1 VYNNE
6 ETIWT
11 NQILFQHRDNEFNS
25 NSAIDASLSISTQD
39 LKNFSNPFI
48 NLSITSLN
56 DKKRRTCSLNL
67 QLVNSILS
75 SFNKLYESVERY
87 YDEGNYEIVR
97 KVSNKELQILFR
109 RSKVD
114 PKQKCVLISIVL
126 NQSDFGRI
134 ILDFEV
140 AKLLF
145 GSLETLYDRSIA
157 VEISNRCLLTSLL
170 DKMDELDRSIKTL
183 PSLIGV
189 VNDIPRKVEQEAI
202 GAPNYEELD
211 KYIGGS
217 EMSNIR
223 VPELEGN
230 GVIQAESSQVIHSEL
245 INNVLK
251 DDITNIESLV
261 HSSYV
266 MDKPIMTII
275 DSIKHGP
282 INTPEENF
290 EFLPGISDNE
300 LKSLLYVSKITFS
313 SAFQNYTL
321 NGVPLPLGAPL
332 LMFRPDVTKV
342 KELNM
347 EIALDLLMIVS
358 YLKSLKERLGE
369 KIEDANLNKSII
381 YYALRCF
388 TDPLVFSFLDSS
400 SKDTVK
406 AMITRNFKFHKDN
419 GFFKNYETLLDRH
432 SCSQIMS
439 DDVLKFV
446 DGVFSRLSEKVYICE
461 TQDFMHS
468 KGELVLPS
476 NNALNI
482 EQITKEVVKLEV
494 AEKLGSDLTN
504 QEEVGKYVDL
514 NTVSKDIIKIFSEGK
529 GRKLIDRKRE
539 TAISKYIK
547 KYEEE
552 IPESIRV
559 EFTKHISEISSSV
572 SNFDFKRSTFPVEQL
587 GEHILKGLYEYNQSS
602 KKEAYNN
609 FFMRAEECLLSKDMI
624 IAKMKTEQAQK
635 TIDWDS
641 LSK

>member
-11 NQILFQHRDNEFNS
+11 NQILFQHRDTEFNT
-25 NSAIDASLSISTQD
+25 NSTIDASIVISTQD
-39 LKNFSNPFI
+39 FRNFSSPFI
-48 NLSITSLN
+48 NISITNLN

-67 QLVNSILS
+67 QTVDSILQPFAELLS
-75 SFNKLYESVERY
+75 NIDKY
-87 YDEGNYEIVR
+87 YDDGNFEIIR
-97 KVSNKELQILFR
+97 KVSSKEIQISFK
-109 RSKVD
+109 RSKLNPD
-114 PKQKCVLISIVL
+114 QKCVLISIVL

-134 ILDFEV
+134 ILEF
-140 AKLLF
+140 ATARLLF
-145 GSLETLYDRSIA
+145 NSLQALYDRNVI
-157 VEISNRCLLTSLL
+157 VGICNRSLLTSLL

-202 GAPNYEELD
+202 ISPGYEELD

-217 EMSNIR
+217 EMSNISI
-223 VPELEGN
+223 PELN
-230 GVIQAESSQVIHSEL
+230 GVVKAEGSQLIHSEL

-251 DDITNIESLV
+251 NDIVNIESLL

-266 MDKPIMTII
+266 MDKPILTII

-282 INTPEENF
+282 INSKEGF
-290 EFLPGISDNE
+290 EFLPGISDIE
-300 LKSLLYVSKITFS
+300 LKSLLYVSKVLFS

-321 NGVPLPLGAPL
+321 NNAAIPLGVPFLI
-332 LMFRPDVTKV
+332 FKPDVTKV

-358 YLKSLKERLGE
+358 YVKSLKERLGE

-388 TDPLVFSFLDSS
+388 TDILVFSFLDAA

-419 GFFKNYETLLDRH
+419 KFFKDYEELLNRYN
-432 SCSQIMS
+432 CSQIS
-439 DDVLKFV
+439 VDDILKFV
-446 DGVFSRLSEKVYICE
+446 DGAFLRLSEKMYICE
-461 TQDFMHS
+461 AQDFMNS
-468 KGELVLPS
+468 KGELALPS
-476 NNALNI
+476 NNDFNI
-482 EQITKEVVKLEV
+482 EQITKEVVRLEV
-494 AEKLGSDLTN
+494 AEKLGSNLAS
-504 QEEVGKYVDL
+504 EEEISKYVDL
-514 NTVSKDIIKIFSEGK
+514 NTVSKDIVKIFSEKK

-539 TAISKYIK
+539 TPISKYIK
-547 KYEEE
+547 KYEDEV
-552 IPESIRV
+552 PENIRV
-559 EFTKHISEISSSV
+559 EFMKHISEISSSS
-572 SNFDFKRSTFPVEQL
+572 SNFDFKQTIFPVEQL
-587 GEHILKGLYEYNQSS
+587 GEHVVKGIYEYNQSS

-609 FFMRAEECLLSKDMI
+609 FFMRAEECLLSKDMVI
-624 IAKMKTEQAQK
+624 TKMKTDQNQK

-641 LSK
+641 LAK